1 MQNRLRE
8 HCFAWPGSHTGSG
21 GVFAELQSDI
31 PLFKKMHM
39 GLWFG
44 GCASGIVLGLWLSRV
59 VFL

>member
-39 GLWFG
+39 RLWFG
-44 GCASGIVLGLWLSRV
+44 GCASGIVVGH
-59 VFL
+59 FG